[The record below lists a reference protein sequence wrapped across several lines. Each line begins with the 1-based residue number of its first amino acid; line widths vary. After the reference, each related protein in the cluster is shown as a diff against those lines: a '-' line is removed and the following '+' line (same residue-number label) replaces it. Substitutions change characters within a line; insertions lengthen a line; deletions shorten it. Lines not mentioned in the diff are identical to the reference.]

1 MRSIILLKLLRI
13 RKDIGLILIMTLL
26 CLMTIYMITSA
37 SNTVFKHTVAIVQEE
52 ENPSYDKFVSLLKES
67 RSFDFEEMDLK
78 DATNQVEEGGILA
91 GLVIRKDKVSILKV
105 VDDTNIF
112 VLESLV
118 SSTMMNMQTNQ
129 NIAVEIT
136 DYISDI
142 KDIDKEETREEIY
155 RELESQFKYRKPIKV
170 SKSILDK
177 DNENGYDYI
186 LHGAIGMILFFSMY
200 TMVFGIGS
208 ILEDKRFNTWNRIL
222 VSPISKK
229 SILGGNFIVTFIM
242 GSFQILLLIV
252 LSKYIFNIDWGT
264 SLLGIS
270 IIALAFVFT
279 TTSLGLMLSGIVDS
293 PSQLSAISPII
304 LTSTSMLGGAMWP
317 LEIVESKI
325 ILFLANFT
333 PQKWAIEGMENIA
346 IYGMELGDMTL
357 NLAVLMGLGLVFFI
371 IGIRLVR

>member
-67 RSFDFEEMDLK
+67 RSFDFEEMDLR

-333 PQKWAIEGMENIA
+333 PQKWAIEGMANIA
-346 IYGMELGDMTL
+346 IYGTGLGDMAL
-357 NLAVLMGLGLVFFI
+357 NLAVLTGLGLVFFI
-371 IGIRLVR
+371 IGVRLVK